1 MTVLHMDYRARLKFA
16 RKLNCVRLSLG
27 QGAAALGVGSLHRRA
42 LSVIHNEKFFL
53 GHPASTFTGTNRFT
67 GAFAVPLMYYY

>member
-1 MTVLHMDYRARLKFA
+1 MAVLHMDYRARFKFA
-16 RKLNCVRLSLG
+16 RQFDCVGLG
-27 QGAAALGVGSLHRRA
+27 LRQSAAALGVGSLYRPA
-42 LSVIHNEKFFL
+42 LSVIHNEKFFP